1 MQNLIKQQTHPIVLI
16 VLITVCYVI
25 HQVIARFVNQVFTH
39 FKIQADSFV

>member
-25 HQVIARFVNQVFTH
+25 HQVIARFANQVFIH
-39 FKIQADSFV
+39 LIIKVDRFV